1 MISIEKVDEGR
12 FSVTVSN
19 HTETTHDVTVDKPYW
34 EMLTGGDVAME
45 TLVEESFEFL
55 LEREPST
62 SILPSFNLSSI
73 MRYFP
78 EYEDEIKKR
87 V

>member
-1 MISIEKVDEGR
+1 MIDVEKTGEGAFTVTIEDA
-12 FSVTVSN
+12 TAP
-19 HTETTHDVTVDKPYW
+19 THEVTVDTAYW
-34 EMLTGGDVAME
+34 QELTGGAVSME

-55 LEREPST
+55 LEREPNS

-73 MRYFP
+73 TRYFP